1 MRRALTAIAAVLGL
15 AAAAGTGRAEAA
27 GQDSVNEAIDLIEDR
42 YGDRID
48 PEILWRAATAGVAA
62 GLDAQLGVSGS
73 AVLTDAQYTSAQRW
87 YAGERQGIGVE
98 FSIAA
103 GQGLRITD
111 VFDGGPAA
119 RVGVRTQD
127 LVVAMDGHPF
137 VGQPVQVIHAI
148 VAQATGPRVVLEVR
162 RGDARLR
169 RIEVQRGPYDI
180 SEVKPQR
187 AEGAVP
193 VLRIPFFGT
202 GTARSLAKALQAT
215 TDGKDAVV
223 LDLRDNTGGQIDEA
237 VEAADL
243 FLDAG
248 AMVLLLEGPDGRRTP
263 RAAENDRAFEG
274 DVVVLV
280 NQGTRGA
287 AEAFVA
293 ALRGHG
299 VGRIVGTRTGGDDA
313 VPAYH
318 PLGNDLVLQIPENSL
333 LDPSGRSWRGSG
345 LDPDVVVEP
354 VRSSLPPAAG
364 APPPDLQRDAA
375 QQLARP
381 EPGG

>member
-1 MRRALTAIAAVLGL
+1 MLASFGLAVTTGSRRAA
-15 AAAAGTGRAEAA
+15 AA
-27 GQDSVNEAIDLIEDR
+27 GQDSVNEAIDLISDR
-42 YGDRID
+42 YGDRVD

-62 GLDAQLGVSGS
+62 GLDAQLGVNGS
-73 AVLTDAQYTSAQRW
+73 AVLTDAQYAQAQRW
-87 YAGERQGIGVE
+87 FAGERQGIGVE

-111 VFDGGPAA
+111 VFAEGPAA
-119 RVGVRTQD
+119 RVGVETDD

-148 VAQATGPRVVLEVR
+148 VAQATGPEVVLEVR
-162 RGDARLR
+162 RRAERLR
-169 RIEVQRGPYDI
+169 RLEVQRGPYDI
-180 SEVKPQR
+180 SDVKPQH
-187 AEGAVP
+187 AEADVP

-202 GTARSLAKALQAT
+202 GTARSLAKALRDT
-215 TDGKDAVV
+215 PDGSHAVV

-237 VEAADL
+237 VSAAEI
-243 FLDAG
+243 FLDPG
-248 AMVLLLEGPDGRRTP
+248 AVILQQEGPDGQRTQ
-263 RAAENDRAFEG
+263 RAAEGERTYQG
-274 DVVVLV
+274 DVVMLV

-287 AEAFVA
+287 AEAFAA

-299 VGRIVGTRTGGDDA
+299 VARLVGTRTGGDDA

-318 PLGNDLVLQIPENSL
+318 PLGNDLVLQIPESSL
-333 LDPSGRSWRGSG
+333 LDPSGRSWRRAG

-354 VRSSLPPAAG
+354 IQSSLPPAAG

-381 EPGG
+381 ERGD

>member
-1 MRRALTAIAAVLGL
+1 MLASFGIAATTGSRRAA
-15 AAAAGTGRAEAA
+15 AA
-27 GQDSVNEAIDLIEDR
+27 GQDSVNEAIDLISDR
-42 YGDRID
+42 YGDRVD

-62 GLDAQLGVSGS
+62 GLDAQLGVNGS
-73 AVLTDAQYTSAQRW
+73 AVLTDTQYAQAQRW
-87 YAGERQGIGVE
+87 FAGERQGIGVE

-111 VFDGGPAA
+111 VFAEGPAA
-119 RVGVRTQD
+119 RVGVETDD

-148 VAQATGPRVVLEVR
+148 VAQATGPEVVLEVR
-162 RGDARLR
+162 RRAERLR
-169 RIEVQRGPYDI
+169 RLEVQRGPYDI
-180 SEVKPQR
+180 SDVKPQH
-187 AEGAVP
+187 AEADVP

-202 GTARSLAKALQAT
+202 GTARSLAKALRDT
-215 TDGKDAVV
+215 PDGSHAVV

-237 VEAADL
+237 VSAAEI
-243 FLDAG
+243 FLDPG
-248 AMVLLLEGPDGRRTP
+248 AVILQQEGPDGQRTQ
-263 RAAENDRAFEG
+263 RAAEDARTYQG
-274 DVVVLV
+274 DVVMLV

-287 AEAFVA
+287 AEAFAA

-299 VGRIVGTRTGGDDA
+299 VARLVGTRTGGDDA

-318 PLGNDLVLQIPENSL
+318 PLGNDLVLQIPESSL
-333 LDPSGRSWRGSG
+333 LDPSGRSWRRAG

-354 VRSSLPPAAG
+354 IQSSLPPAAG
-364 APPPDLQRDAA
+364 TPPPDLQRDAA

-381 EPGG
+381 ERGD

>member
-1 MRRALTAIAAVLGL
+1 VRRALAAILASLAL
-15 AAAAGTGRAEAA
+15 AATTGSRRAEAA
-27 GQDSVNEAIDLIEDR
+27 GQDSVNEAIDLIEAR
-42 YGDRID
+42 YGDRVD

-73 AVLTDAQYTSAQRW
+73 AVLTDAQYAQAQRW
-87 YAGERQGIGVE
+87 FAGERQGIGVE

-111 VFDGGPAA
+111 VFAGGPAA
-119 RVGVRTQD
+119 QVGVQTHD

-162 RGDARLR
+162 RGSDRLR
-169 RIEVQRGPYDI
+169 RMEVQRGPYDI
-180 SEVKPQR
+180 SDVKPQD
-187 AEGAVP
+187 AGGDVP

-202 GTARSLAKALQAT
+202 GTARSLAKALQDT
-215 TDGKDAVV
+215 PEDGDAIV

-243 FLDAG
+243 FLDPG
-248 AMVLLLEGPDGRRTP
+248 AIVLQLEGPDGRRTP
-263 RAAENDRAFEG
+263 RAAEDPRVFGG

-293 ALRGHG
+293 SLRGHG
-299 VGRIVGTRTGGDDA
+299 VGRLVGTRTGGDDA

-318 PLGNDLVLQIPENSL
+318 QLGNDLVLQIPENSV
-333 LDPSGRSWRGSG
+333 LDPAGRSWRRAG

-354 VRSSLPPAAG
+354 VQSSLPPAAG
-364 APPPDLQRDAA
+364 APPPYLQRDAA

-381 EPGG
+381 DRGD